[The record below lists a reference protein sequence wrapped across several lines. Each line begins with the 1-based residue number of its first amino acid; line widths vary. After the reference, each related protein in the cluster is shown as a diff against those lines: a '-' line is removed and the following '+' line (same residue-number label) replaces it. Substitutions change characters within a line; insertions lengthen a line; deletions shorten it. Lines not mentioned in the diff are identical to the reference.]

1 MSNRLYAHSREKQPP
16 ETWQLLED
24 HLYAVA
30 RRAAEFA
37 APFSSAD
44 WAWNAGWLHDLGK
57 ATNAFQKYL
66 LHSNG
71 MDDAVYDDNG
81 SESNHASTGA
91 ALAADVLKL
100 PGHILAYLLAGHHA
114 GLPDWNTAETGNAA
128 LPCRLPEGRNNLE
141 TIRAYAAEV
150 QKQLYP
156 LARPPDFVRQQERF
170 HLWMRMIFSCLVDAD
185 FLDTEEFNDRE
196 KTAARGTFPN
206 LDSLAGRFFQAVE
219 KMERAAPPTLVNT
232 IRAEIRQ
239 VCEAAADK
247 PPGLFSLTVPTG
259 GGKTLSA
266 MAFALRHAHKH
277 NKRRIIYVIP
287 YTSIIEQT
295 AKTLAAIF
303 GRENVVE
310 HHSNLAPA
318 RETERSQLAAE
329 NWDAPIIVT
338 TNVQFFE
345 SLYAAKPGR
354 CRKLHNIVNSV
365 VILDEAQLLPPE
377 LLTPCVD
384 AMNQLA
390 QCYSVTLVLATAT
403 QPALPNLGPASEIIP
418 SNWTLYERLK
428 RTDILLPQN
437 MTERSE
443 WTDVA
448 AQLQRHEQV
457 LCVVNTRRDCYDL
470 FKLMPAGTIH
480 LSALMCGAHR
490 SAVIRWIKARLR
502 RGLPTRVISTQLV
515 EAGVDMDFPVVYRAL
530 AGLPSIAQA
539 AGRCNREGKLNDAGQ
554 LGQVH
559 VFVPPKSA
567 PPGLLRKG
575 EDLMKEMPAIAGFD
589 PQKPEYF
596 TRYFDLFYPRLN
608 DTGSQFHSLLVRD
621 VNPKLELQFR
631 TAGKAF
637 KLIDDTVQQTVIV
650 RYGKKVDRLLNDVR
664 MGGPTRENMRRLQR
678 YTVNL
683 PVRLAERMK
692 AEGLLEEISEGVIAQ
707 CSLRLYKRDLGLD
720 VFIET
725 LPVEDLICD
734 NPNQTWRGER

>member
-1 MSNRLYAHSREKQPP
+1 MANGFYAHSRDGRPP
-16 ETWQLLED
+16 ATWQPLEE
-24 HLYAVA
+24 HLRAVA

-37 APFSSAD
+37 AQFSSSD

-57 ATNAFQKYL
+57 ATNAFQAYL
-66 LHSNG
+66 QRCNG
-71 MDDAVYDDNG
+71 LDDSAYDVDG
-81 SESNHASTGA
+81 SQSNHASTGA
-91 ALAADVLKL
+91 AFAEDTLEL
-100 PGHILAYLLAGHHA
+100 PGRILAYLLAGHHA
-114 GLPDWNTAETGNAA
+114 GLPDWHSAETGNAA

-150 QKQLYP
+150 QKQIHP
-156 LARPPDFVRQQERF
+156 LARPPDFVRQPERF
-170 HLWMRMIFSCLVDAD
+170 HLWMRMLFSCLVDAD
-185 FLDTEEFNDRE
+185 FLNTEEFNDQE
-196 KTAARGTFPN
+196 KTATRGTFPT
-206 LDSLAGRFFQAVE
+206 LGSLTGRFFQALE
-219 KMERAAPPTLVNT
+219 KMEHAAPKTSVNT

-239 VCEAAADK
+239 ACEAAAEK
-247 PPGLFSLTVPTG
+247 PSGLFSLAVPTG

-266 MAFALRHAHKH
+266 MAFALRHALKYG
-277 NKRRIIYVIP
+277 KQRIIYVIP

-295 AKTLAAIF
+295 AKTLAEIF

-318 RETERSQLAAE
+318 RETERSQMASE

-345 SLYAAKPGR
+345 SLYAAKSGR

-390 QCYSVTLVLATAT
+390 RCYGVTMVLATAT
-403 QPALPNLGPASEIIP
+403 QPALPNLDPLTEIIP
-418 SNWTLYERLK
+418 TELKLYERLK
-428 RTDILLPQN
+428 RTEIMLPKN
-437 MTERSE
+437 MTEQLA
-443 WTDVA
+443 WKDVA

-470 FKLMPAGTIH
+470 FKMMPAGTIH

-490 SAVIRWIKARLR
+490 SAIIRWIKARLR
-502 RGLPTRVISTQLV
+502 RDLPTRVTSTQLV

-567 PPGLLRKG
+567 PSGLLRKG

-596 TRYFDLFYPRLN
+596 TRYFDLFYPRIN
-608 DTGSQFHSLLVRD
+608 DTGSQFHALLVRD
-621 VNPKLELQFR
+621 VIPDLQFQFR
-631 TAGKAF
+631 TTAAEF
-637 KLIDDTVQQTVIV
+637 KLIDDSAQQAVIV
-650 RYGKKVDRLLNDVR
+650 EYGHCKHWLDQVR
-664 MGGPTRENMRRLQR
+664 AIGPTRENMRALQR
-678 YTVNL
+678 NTVNITKRAFDTA
-683 PVRLAERMK
+683 VRTGFVTELWP
-692 AEGLLEEISEGVIAQ
+692 GIWLWIGG
-707 CSLRLYKRDLGLD
+707 YKRDTGLD
-720 VFIET
+720 LFSDV
-725 LPVEDLICD
+725 LPPEDLIC
-734 NPNQTWRGER
+734 